1 MRELSSKNHEVR
13 YFNYEQALIL
23 SKYCLEINKKVYL
36 VVLSNVDEIH
46 NGFSKQWQELKV
58 EKILKGSLGPG
69 FDPIMHNGEN
79 DSQKRQFLALGVCS
93 QSWKLNN
100 LSN

>member
-1 MRELSSKNHEVR
+1 MRKLSSKDHEVC
-13 YFNYEQALIL
+13 YFNYEQALIH

-69 FDPIMHNGEN
+69 FDPIMDGKVCLRCKDHGEG
-79 DSQKRQFLALGVCS
+79 DGIKSR
-93 QSWKLNN
+93 
-100 LSN
+100 LSC